1 MSIIYQGES
10 ESGKKK
16 KESLPDVWKVPQ
28 FINVAFFRAAK
39 HVQKQTQTGR
49 LYYIPPLILI
59 YSTLFIVRKIII
71 SVFWRKA
78 CSLLRADFP
87 CCRDNLLWWGG
98 GCRDAQKRFAAFD
111 SMAKRPSFS
120 CHHLTGSSF
129 LETAASPKYIRISF
143 SALTYRKKKYASPHF
158 LFSYKIA
165 VTMLASLTVCWKCH
179 CWS

>member
-1 MSIIYQGES
+1 MKVE
-10 ESGKKK
+10 KKK
-16 KESLPDVWKVPQ
+16 KKAYQTCERYPNSSMSHFSELPSMCKSRRKLAVC
-28 FINVAFFRAAK
+28 
-39 HVQKQTQTGR
+39 TT
-49 LYYIPPLILI
+49 IPPLILI

-98 GCRDAQKRFAAFD
+98 SCRDAQKRFAAFD
-111 SMAKRPSFS
+111 CMAKRPSFS